1 MNKLMVVGIG
11 PGNTA
16 NMTEA
21 CCHALLSADAIFG
34 YTAYIQLLKPRF
46 PHKNFFETGMKSEVA
61 RCRAALCLAAEGK
74 VVSLVSSGDAG
85 IYGMA
90 SLVYELS
97 PEFPSVTIE
106 VVPGITAA
114 ISGAALLGSPV
125 GHDFAV
131 ISLSDLLTSWDLIAK
146 RLRAV
151 AAGDLVICIY
161 NPASYGRPDHLK
173 RSCDILLEILPP
185 SRVCGLVRNI
195 GRNEESY
202 TITTL
207 GTLRNIQA
215 DMLTTVFI
223 GNAKTRVINGKMIT
237 PRGYGNA

>member
-1 MNKLMVVGIG
+1 MNRLMVVGIG

-21 CCHALLSADAIFG
+21 CRNAILSADAIFG
-34 YTAYIQLLKPRF
+34 YTAYIQLLKPWF
-46 PHKNFFETGMKSEVA
+46 PHKNFFETGMKNEVA
-61 RCRAALCLAAEGK
+61 RCRAALGLAAEGK
-74 VVSLVSSGDAG
+74 AVSLVSSGDAG

-106 VVPGITAA
+106 IVPGITAA

-131 ISLSDLLTSWDLIAK
+131 ISLSDLLTSWDLIEK

-202 TITTL
+202 AITTL
-207 GTLRNIQA
+207 GALRNIPV

-237 PRGYGNA
+237 PRGYSNA

>member
-21 CCHALLSADAIFG
+21 CRNALLSADAVFG
-34 YTAYIQLLKPRF
+34 YTPYIQLLKPWF
-46 PHKNFFETGMKSEVA
+46 PHKNFFETGMKSEVE
-61 RCRAALCLAAEGK
+61 RCRAALGLAAESK
-74 VVSLVSSGDAG
+74 TVALVSSGDAG

-125 GHDFAV
+125 GHDFGV
-131 ISLSDLLTSWDLIAK
+131 ISLSDLLTPWEVIEK
-146 RLRAV
+146 RLRAL

-161 NPASYGRPDHLK
+161 NPASYGRPDYLK
-173 RSCDILLEILPP
+173 RACDIVLEILPS
-185 SRVCGLVRNI
+185 SRICGVVRNI
-195 GRNEESY
+195 GRTEESY
-202 TITTL
+202 AITTL
-207 GTLRNIQA
+207 GSLRNTQA

-237 PRGYGNA
+237 PRGYNA

>member
-1 MNKLMVVGIG
+1 MVVGIG
-11 PGNTA
+11 PGNA
-16 NMTEA
+16 VNMTEA
-21 CCHALLSADAIFG
+21 CRNALLGADAIFG
-34 YTAYIQLLKPRF
+34 YTPYLQLLKPLF
-46 PHKNFFETGMKSEVA
+46 PHKTFFGTGMKGEVA
-61 RCRAALCLAAEGK
+61 RCRAALGLAAEGK

-114 ISGAALLGSPV
+114 ISGAALLGSPL

-131 ISLSDLLTSWDLIAK
+131 ISLSDLLTSWDLIEK

-151 AAGDLVICIY
+151 AAGDLAICIY
-161 NPASYGRPDHLK
+161 NPASHGRRDHLK
-173 RSCDILLEILPP
+173 RACDILLEILPP
-185 SRVCGLVRNI
+185 DRVCALVRNI
-195 GRNEESY
+195 GRTEETY
-202 TITTL
+202 ALTTL
-207 GTLRNIQA
+207 GALRTRQV

-223 GNAKTRVINGKMIT
+223 GNAKTRVLNGKMIT
-237 PRGYGNA
+237 PRGYRHA